1 MIPGSFEY
9 FAPTALDEALS
20 LLQEH
25 GDDAKVLAGGHS
37 LIPTMKLRLAE
48 PAVIIDIGRIGD
60 LRGISVSGGKLVIGA
75 LMTHHELESSEL
87 VQQQVPLLA
96 QTASEIGDVQVRNKG
111 TIGGSLAHADPAADW
126 PASILALDADLQIA
140 GSQWRTDRQS
150 NRFLPRTVRN
160 RPRRRRNPYSD
171 SCIDSRCVDTKG
183 TYLKLHQVASGFAL
197 TGVAVV
203 LTKSGDTCQSV
214 AVGITGVSDAPYRAS
229 GVESALTGAALTADN
244 IAAAAAR
251 AADGITALEDIHASE
266 AYRQN
271 LAQVYTRRAIESGCI
286 VAKYKDSASNVKCKG
301 LAPCVLRLMSLLQNQ
316 ATL

>member
-1 MIPGSFEY
+1 MIPGNFEY
-9 FAPTALDEALS
+9 FTPTALNEALS

-48 PAVIIDIGRIGD
+48 PAVIIDIGRIGG
-60 LRGISVSGGKLVIGA
+60 LKGISESDGKLVIGA
-75 LMTHHELESSEL
+75 LTTHHELESSDL
-87 VQQQVPLLA
+87 VQQRVPLLA

-126 PASILALDADLQIA
+126 PATILALDADLQIA
-140 GSQWRTDRQS
+140 GP
-150 NRFLPRTVRN
+150 NGERTVKATDFFQGLYETDLGDDEILTAIHVSIPDAN
-160 RPRRRRNPYSD
+160 
-171 SCIDSRCVDTKG
+171 TKG

-203 LTKSGDTCQSV
+203 LTKSGETCQSV
-214 AVGITGVSDAPYRAS
+214 SVGITGVSDTPYRAS
-229 GVESALTGAALTADN
+229 GVESALTGSALTADN

-271 LAQVYTRRAIESGCI
+271 LAQVYTRRAIE
-286 VAKYKDSASNVKCKG
+286 AAAS
-301 LAPCVLRLMSLLQNQ
+301 
-316 ATL
+316 

>member
-48 PAVIIDIGRIGD
+48 PAVIINIGGIGS
-60 LRGISVSGGKLVIGA
+60 LKGISESDGKLVIGA
-75 LMTHHELESSEL
+75 LTTHHELESSDL
-87 VQQQVPLLA
+87 VQQRVPVLA
-96 QTASEIGDVQVRNKG
+96 QTAAEIGDVQVRNKG

-126 PASILALDADLQIA
+126 PATILALDADLQIA
-140 GSQWRTDRQS
+140 GP
-150 NRFLPRTVRN
+150 NGERTVKATDFFQGLYETDLGDDEILTAIHVSIPDAN
-160 RPRRRRNPYSD
+160 
-171 SCIDSRCVDTKG
+171 TKG

-203 LTKSGDTCQSV
+203 LTRAGDTCQSV

-229 GVESALTGAALTADN
+229 GVESGLTGSALTAEN
-244 IAAAAAR
+244 IAAAAER
-251 AADGITALEDIHASE
+251 AVDGIDALEDIHASQ

-271 LAQVYTRRAIESGCI
+271 LAKVYTRRAIE
-286 VAKYKDSASNVKCKG
+286 ATAS
-301 LAPCVLRLMSLLQNQ
+301 
-316 ATL
+316 

>member
-48 PAVIIDIGRIGD
+48 PAVIIDIGGIGS

-126 PASILALDADLQIA
+126 PATILALDADLQIA
-140 GSQWRTDRQS
+140 GP
-150 NRFLPRTVRN
+150 NGERTVKATDFFQGLYETDLGDDEILTGIHVSIPDDN
-160 RPRRRRNPYSD
+160 
-171 SCIDSRCVDTKG
+171 TKG

-214 AVGITGVSDAPYRAS
+214 SVGITGVSDAPYRAS
-229 GVESALTGAALTADN
+229 GVESALTGATLTADN

-251 AADGITALEDIHASE
+251 AADRITALEDIHASE
-266 AYRQN
+266 AYREN
-271 LAQVYTRRAIESGCI
+271 LAKVYTRRAIE
-286 VAKYKDSASNVKCKG
+286 AAAS
-301 LAPCVLRLMSLLQNQ
+301 
-316 ATL
+316 

>member
-48 PAVIIDIGRIGD
+48 PAVIIDIGGIGG
-60 LRGISVSGGKLVIGA
+60 LKGISESGGRLVIGA
-75 LMTHHELESSEL
+75 LTTHHELESSDV
-87 VQQQVPLLA
+87 VQQRVPLLA
-96 QTASEIGDVQVRNKG
+96 QTAGEIGDVQVRNKG

-126 PASILALDADLQIA
+126 PAAILALDADLQIA
-140 GSQWRTDRQS
+140 GP
-150 NRFLPRTVRN
+150 NGERTVKATDFFQGLYETDLGDDEILTAIHVSIPDAN
-160 RPRRRRNPYSD
+160 
-171 SCIDSRCVDTKG
+171 TKG

-214 AVGITGVSDAPYRAS
+214 AVGITGVSDVPYRAS
-229 GVESALTGAALTADN
+229 GVESALTGTTLTGGN

-271 LAQVYTRRAIESGCI
+271 LAQVYTRRAIE
-286 VAKYKDSASNVKCKG
+286 AAAS
-301 LAPCVLRLMSLLQNQ
+301 
-316 ATL
+316 

>member
-48 PAVIIDIGRIGD
+48 PAVIIDIGGIGS
-60 LRGISVSGGKLVIGA
+60 LKGISESDGNLVIGA
-75 LMTHHELESSEL
+75 LTTHHELESSDL
-87 VQQQVPLLA
+87 VQQKVPLLA
-96 QTASEIGDVQVRNKG
+96 ETAAEIGDVQVRNKG

-126 PASILALDADLQIA
+126 PATILALDADLQIT
-140 GSQWRTDRQS
+140 GP
-150 NRFLPRTVRN
+150 NGERTVKATDFFQGLYETDLGDDEILTAIHVSIPDAN
-160 RPRRRRNPYSD
+160 
-171 SCIDSRCVDTKG
+171 TKG

-229 GVESALTGAALTADN
+229 GVESALTGLALTGGN

-251 AADGITALEDIHASE
+251 AVDGITALEDLHASE

-271 LAQVYTRRAIESGCI
+271 LAKVYTRRAIE
-286 VAKYKDSASNVKCKG
+286 AAAS
-301 LAPCVLRLMSLLQNQ
+301 
-316 ATL
+316 

>member
-48 PAVIIDIGRIGD
+48 PAVIIDIGQIGS
-60 LRGISVSGGKLVIGA
+60 LRGISESDDKLVIGA
-75 LMTHHELESSEL
+75 LTTHHELESADL
-87 VQQQVPLLA
+87 VQQRVPLLA

-111 TIGGSLAHADPAADW
+111 TLGGSLAHADPAADW
-126 PASILALDADLQIA
+126 PAAILALDADLQIA
-140 GSQWRTDRQS
+140 GPDGQ
-150 NRFLPRTVRN
+150 RTVKATN
-160 RPRRRRNPYSD
+160 FFQGLYETDLGEDEILTAIHVSIPD
-171 SCIDSRCVDTKG
+171 ADTKG
-183 TYLKLHQVASGFAL
+183 TYLKMHQVASGFAL

-203 LTKSGDTCQSV
+203 LTKAGDTCQSV

-229 GVESALTGAALTADN
+229 GVESELTGAALTAGN
-244 IAAAAAR
+244 IAAAAEKAV
-251 AADGITALEDIHASE
+251 DGITALEDIHASQ

-271 LAQVYTRRAIESGCI
+271 LAKVYTRRAIE
-286 VAKYKDSASNVKCKG
+286 AAAS
-301 LAPCVLRLMSLLQNQ
+301 
-316 ATL
+316 

>member
-9 FAPTALDEALS
+9 FAPTTLAEALS

-48 PAVIIDIGRIGD
+48 PAVIIDIGRIGS
-60 LRGISVSGGKLVIGA
+60 LKGISESGGNLVIGA
-75 LMTHHELESSEL
+75 LTTHHDLESSDL
-87 VQQQVPLLA
+87 VQQKVPLLA
-96 QTASEIGDVQVRNKG
+96 QTAAEIGDVQVRNKG

-126 PASILALDADLQIA
+126 PATILALDSDLQIT
-140 GSQWRTDRQS
+140 GP
-150 NRFLPRTVRN
+150 NGERTVKSTDFFQGLYETDLGDDEILTAIHVSIPDAN
-160 RPRRRRNPYSD
+160 
-171 SCIDSRCVDTKG
+171 TKG

-197 TGVAVV
+197 TGVAAVV
-203 LTKSGDTCQSV
+203 TKSGDTCQSV

-251 AADGITALEDIHASE
+251 AADGISALEDIHASQ

-271 LAQVYTRRAIESGCI
+271 LAQVYTRRAIE
-286 VAKYKDSASNVKCKG
+286 AAAS
-301 LAPCVLRLMSLLQNQ
+301 
-316 ATL
+316 

>member
-1 MIPGSFEY
+1 MISGSFEY

-48 PAVIIDIGRIGD
+48 PAVIIDIGRIGG
-60 LRGISVSGGKLVIGA
+60 LKGISESGGKLVIGA
-75 LMTHHELESSEL
+75 LTTHHELESSDL
-87 VQQQVPLLA
+87 VQQKVPLLA
-96 QTASEIGDVQVRNKG
+96 QTAAEIGDVQVRNKG

-126 PASILALDADLQIA
+126 PAAILALDADIQIA
-140 GSQWRTDRQS
+140 GP
-150 NRFLPRTVRN
+150 NGERTVKATDFFQGLYETDLGDDEILTAIHVSIPDAN
-160 RPRRRRNPYSD
+160 
-171 SCIDSRCVDTKG
+171 TKG

-197 TGVAVV
+197 AGVAVV

-229 GVESALTGAALTADN
+229 GVESDLTGAALTAEN
-244 IAAAAAR
+244 IAAAAEKAV
-251 AADGITALEDIHASE
+251 DGIDALEDIHASQ

-271 LAQVYTRRAIESGCI
+271 LAQVYTRRAIEST
-286 VAKYKDSASNVKCKG
+286 AS
-301 LAPCVLRLMSLLQNQ
+301 
-316 ATL
+316 

>member
-48 PAVIIDIGRIGD
+48 PAVIIDIARIGS
-60 LRGISVSGGKLVIGA
+60 LKGISESDGKLVIGA
-75 LMTHHELESSEL
+75 LTTHHELESSDL
-87 VQQQVPLLA
+87 VQQKVPLLA
-96 QTASEIGDVQVRNKG
+96 QTAAEIGDVQVRNKG

-126 PASILALDADLQIA
+126 SAAILALDADIQIA
-140 GSQWRTDRQS
+140 GP
-150 NRFLPRTVRN
+150 NGERTVKATDFFQGLFETDLGDDEILTAIHVSIPDAN
-160 RPRRRRNPYSD
+160 
-171 SCIDSRCVDTKG
+171 TKG

-197 TGVAVV
+197 AGVAVV

-229 GVESALTGAALTADN
+229 SVESDLAGAALTAEN
-244 IAAAAAR
+244 IAAAAEKAV
-251 AADGITALEDIHASE
+251 DGISALEDIHASQ

-271 LAQVYTRRAIESGCI
+271 LAKVYTRRAIES
-286 VAKYKDSASNVKCKG
+286 AAS
-301 LAPCVLRLMSLLQNQ
+301 
-316 ATL
+316 

>member
-48 PAVIIDIGRIGD
+48 PAVIIDIGGIGS
-60 LRGISVSGGKLVIGA
+60 LKGISESGGNLVIGA
-75 LMTHHELESSEL
+75 LTTHHELESSDL
-87 VQQQVPLLA
+87 VQQKVPLLA
-96 QTASEIGDVQVRNKG
+96 VTAAEIGDVQVRNKG

-126 PASILALDADLQIA
+126 PATILALDADLQIT
-140 GSQWRTDRQS
+140 GP
-150 NRFLPRTVRN
+150 NGERTVKATDFFQGLYETDLGDDEILTAIHVSIPDTN
-160 RPRRRRNPYSD
+160 
-171 SCIDSRCVDTKG
+171 TKG

-214 AVGITGVSDAPYRAS
+214 AVGITGVSDSPYRAS
-229 GVESALTGAALTADN
+229 GVESGLTGSALSAEN
-244 IAAAAAR
+244 IAAAAER
-251 AADGITALEDIHASE
+251 AVDGITALEDIHASE

-271 LAQVYTRRAIESGCI
+271 LAKVYTRRAIE
-286 VAKYKDSASNVKCKG
+286 AAAS
-301 LAPCVLRLMSLLQNQ
+301 
-316 ATL
+316 

>member
-48 PAVIIDIGRIGD
+48 PAVIIDIGRIGG
-60 LRGISVSGGKLVIGA
+60 LKGISESGGKLVIGA
-75 LMTHHELESSEL
+75 LTTHHELESSDL
-87 VQQQVPLLA
+87 VQQRVPLLA
-96 QTASEIGDVQVRNKG
+96 QTAAEIGDVQVRNKG

-126 PASILALDADLQIA
+126 PATILALDADLQIA
-140 GSQWRTDRQS
+140 GP
-150 NRFLPRTVRN
+150 NGERTVKATDFFQGLYETDLGDDEILTAVHVSIPDAN
-160 RPRRRRNPYSD
+160 
-171 SCIDSRCVDTKG
+171 TKG

-197 TGVAVV
+197 AGVAVV
-203 LTKSGDTCQSV
+203 LTKSGDTCQNVS
-214 AVGITGVSDAPYRAS
+214 VGITGVSDAPYRAS
-229 GVESALTGAALTADN
+229 GVESALTGAALTAEN

-251 AADGITALEDIHASE
+251 AVDGITALEDIHASQ

-271 LAQVYTRRAIESGCI
+271 LAQVYTRRAIEST
-286 VAKYKDSASNVKCKG
+286 AS
-301 LAPCVLRLMSLLQNQ
+301 
-316 ATL
+316 

>member
-48 PAVIIDIGRIGD
+48 PAVIIDIGRIGG
-60 LRGISVSGGKLVIGA
+60 LKGISESDGKLVIGA
-75 LMTHHELESSEL
+75 LTTHHELESSDL
-87 VQQQVPLLA
+87 VQQKVPLLA
-96 QTASEIGDVQVRNKG
+96 QTAAEIGDVQVRNKG

-126 PASILALDADLQIA
+126 PAAILALDADIQIA
-140 GSQWRTDRQS
+140 GP
-150 NRFLPRTVRN
+150 NGERTVKATDFFQGLFETDLGDDEILTAIHVSIPDAN
-160 RPRRRRNPYSD
+160 
-171 SCIDSRCVDTKG
+171 TKG

-197 TGVAVV
+197 AGVAVV

-229 GVESALTGAALTADN
+229 SVESDLTGAALTAEN
-244 IAAAAAR
+244 IAAAAEKAV
-251 AADGITALEDIHASE
+251 DGIDALEDIHASQ

-271 LAQVYTRRAIESGCI
+271 LAKVYTRRAIES
-286 VAKYKDSASNVKCKG
+286 AAS
-301 LAPCVLRLMSLLQNQ
+301 
-316 ATL
+316 

>member
-48 PAVIIDIGRIGD
+48 PAVIIDIARIDG
-60 LRGISVSGGKLVIGA
+60 LKGISESDGKLVIGA
-75 LMTHHELESSEL
+75 LTTHHELESSDL
-87 VQQQVPLLA
+87 VQQKVPLLA
-96 QTASEIGDVQVRNKG
+96 QTAAEIGDVQVRNKG

-126 PASILALDADLQIA
+126 PAAILALDADIQIA
-140 GSQWRTDRQS
+140 GP
-150 NRFLPRTVRN
+150 NGERTVKATDFFQGLFETDLGDDEILTAIHVSIPDAN
-160 RPRRRRNPYSD
+160 
-171 SCIDSRCVDTKG
+171 TKG

-197 TGVAVV
+197 AGVAVV

-229 GVESALTGAALTADN
+229 SVESDLAGAALTAEN
-244 IAAAAAR
+244 IAAAAEKAV
-251 AADGITALEDIHASE
+251 DGISALEDIHASQ

-271 LAQVYTRRAIESGCI
+271 LAKVYTRRAIES
-286 VAKYKDSASNVKCKG
+286 AAS
-301 LAPCVLRLMSLLQNQ
+301 
-316 ATL
+316 

>member
-48 PAVIIDIGRIGD
+48 PAVIIDIG
-60 LRGISVSGGKLVIGA
+60 GISSLKGISESDGNLVIGA
-75 LMTHHELESSEL
+75 LTTHHELESSDL
-87 VQQQVPLLA
+87 VQQKVPLLA
-96 QTASEIGDVQVRNKG
+96 ETAAEIGDVQVRNKG

-126 PASILALDADLQIA
+126 PATILALDADLQIT
-140 GSQWRTDRQS
+140 GP
-150 NRFLPRTVRN
+150 NGERTVKAADFFQGLYETDLGDDEILTAIHVSIPDAN
-160 RPRRRRNPYSD
+160 
-171 SCIDSRCVDTKG
+171 TKG

-229 GVESALTGAALTADN
+229 GVESGLTGSALSAEN
-244 IAAAAAR
+244 IAAAAER
-251 AADGITALEDIHASE
+251 AVDGITALEDIHASE

-271 LAQVYTRRAIESGCI
+271 LAKVYTRRAIE
-286 VAKYKDSASNVKCKG
+286 AAAS
-301 LAPCVLRLMSLLQNQ
+301 
-316 ATL
+316 

>member
-48 PAVIIDIGRIGD
+48 PAVIIDIGRIGG
-60 LRGISVSGGKLVIGA
+60 LKGISESDGKLVIGA
-75 LMTHHELESSEL
+75 LTTHHELESSDL
-87 VQQQVPLLA
+87 VQQKVPLLA
-96 QTASEIGDVQVRNKG
+96 QTAAEIGDVQVRNKG

-126 PASILALDADLQIA
+126 PAAILALDADIQIA
-140 GSQWRTDRQS
+140 GP
-150 NRFLPRTVRN
+150 NGERTVKATDFFQGLYETDLGDDEILTAIHVSIPDAN
-160 RPRRRRNPYSD
+160 
-171 SCIDSRCVDTKG
+171 TKG

-197 TGVAVV
+197 AGVAVV

-229 GVESALTGAALTADN
+229 SVESDLTGAALTAEN
-244 IAAAAAR
+244 IAAAAEKAV
-251 AADGITALEDIHASE
+251 DGIDALEDIHASQ

-271 LAQVYTRRAIESGCI
+271 LAKVYTRRAIES
-286 VAKYKDSASNVKCKG
+286 AAS
-301 LAPCVLRLMSLLQNQ
+301 
-316 ATL
+316 

>member
-9 FAPTALDEALS
+9 FTPTALNEALS

-48 PAVIIDIGRIGD
+48 PAVIIDIGRIGG
-60 LRGISVSGGKLVIGA
+60 LKGISESDGKLVIGA
-75 LMTHHELESSEL
+75 LTTHHELESSDL
-87 VQQQVPLLA
+87 VQQRVPLLA

-126 PASILALDADLQIA
+126 PATILALDADLQIA
-140 GSQWRTDRQS
+140 GP
-150 NRFLPRTVRN
+150 NGERTVKATDFFQGLYETDLGDDEILTAIHVSIPDAN
-160 RPRRRRNPYSD
+160 
-171 SCIDSRCVDTKG
+171 TKG

-214 AVGITGVSDAPYRAS
+214 SVGITGVSDTPYRAS
-229 GVESALTGAALTADN
+229 GVESALTGSTLTADN

-271 LAQVYTRRAIESGCI
+271 LAQVYTRRAIE
-286 VAKYKDSASNVKCKG
+286 AAAS
-301 LAPCVLRLMSLLQNQ
+301 
-316 ATL
+316 

>member
-1 MIPGSFEY
+1 MISGSFEY

-48 PAVIIDIGRIGD
+48 PAVIIDIGRIGG
-60 LRGISVSGGKLVIGA
+60 LKGISESGGKLVIGA
-75 LMTHHELESSEL
+75 LTTHHELESSDL
-87 VQQQVPLLA
+87 VQQKVPLLA
-96 QTASEIGDVQVRNKG
+96 QTAAEIGDVQVRNKG

-126 PASILALDADLQIA
+126 PAAILALDADIQIA
-140 GSQWRTDRQS
+140 GP
-150 NRFLPRTVRN
+150 NGERTVKATDFFQGLYETDLGDDEILTAIHVSIPDAN
-160 RPRRRRNPYSD
+160 
-171 SCIDSRCVDTKG
+171 TKG

-197 TGVAVV
+197 AGVAVV

-229 GVESALTGAALTADN
+229 GVESDLTGAALTADN
-244 IAAAAAR
+244 IAAAAER
-251 AADGITALEDIHASE
+251 AVDGIDALEDIHASQ

-271 LAQVYTRRAIESGCI
+271 LAQVYTRRAIEST
-286 VAKYKDSASNVKCKG
+286 AS
-301 LAPCVLRLMSLLQNQ
+301 
-316 ATL
+316 

>member
-48 PAVIIDIGRIGD
+48 PAVIIDIGCIGS
-60 LRGISVSGGKLVIGA
+60 LKGISESDGNLVIGA
-75 LMTHHELESSEL
+75 LTTHHELESSDL
-87 VQQQVPLLA
+87 VQQKVPLLA
-96 QTASEIGDVQVRNKG
+96 QTAAEIGDVQVRNKG

-126 PASILALDADLQIA
+126 PATILALDAELQIT
-140 GSQWRTDRQS
+140 GP
-150 NRFLPRTVRN
+150 NGERTVKATGFFQGLYETDLGDDEILTAIHVSIPDAN
-160 RPRRRRNPYSD
+160 
-171 SCIDSRCVDTKG
+171 TKG

-229 GVESALTGAALTADN
+229 GVESGLTGSALSAEN
-244 IAAAAAR
+244 IAAAADR
-251 AADGITALEDIHASE
+251 AVDGITALEDIHASE

-271 LAQVYTRRAIESGCI
+271 LAKVYTRRAIE
-286 VAKYKDSASNVKCKG
+286 AAAS
-301 LAPCVLRLMSLLQNQ
+301 
-316 ATL
+316 

>member
-48 PAVIIDIGRIGD
+48 PAVIIDIGRIGG
-60 LRGISVSGGKLVIGA
+60 LKGISESGGKLVIGA
-75 LMTHHELESSEL
+75 LTTHHELESSDL
-87 VQQQVPLLA
+87 VQQRVPLLA
-96 QTASEIGDVQVRNKG
+96 QTAAEIGDVQVRNKG
-111 TIGGSLAHADPAADW
+111 TIGGSIAHADPAADW
-126 PASILALDADLQIA
+126 PATILALDADLQIA
-140 GSQWRTDRQS
+140 GP
-150 NRFLPRTVRN
+150 NGERTVKATDFFQGLYETDLGDDEILTAIHVSIPAAN
-160 RPRRRRNPYSD
+160 
-171 SCIDSRCVDTKG
+171 TKG

-197 TGVAVV
+197 AGVAVV
-203 LTKSGDTCQSV
+203 LTKSGDTCQNVS
-214 AVGITGVSDAPYRAS
+214 VGITGVSDAPYRAS

-251 AADGITALEDIHASE
+251 AVDGITALEDIHASQ

-271 LAQVYTRRAIESGCI
+271 LAQVYTRRAIEST
-286 VAKYKDSASNVKCKG
+286 AS
-301 LAPCVLRLMSLLQNQ
+301 
-316 ATL
+316 

>member
-9 FAPTALDEALS
+9 FAPTTLDEALS

-48 PAVIIDIGRIGD
+48 PAVIIDIGRIGG
-60 LRGISVSGGKLVIGA
+60 LKGISESGGKLAIGA
-75 LMTHHELESSEL
+75 LTTHHELESSDL

-96 QTASEIGDVQVRNKG
+96 QTAAEIGDVQVRNKG

-126 PASILALDADLQIA
+126 PATILALDADLQIA
-140 GSQWRTDRQS
+140 GS
-150 NRFLPRTVRN
+150 NGERTVKATDFFQGLYETDLGDDEILTAIHVSIPDAN
-160 RPRRRRNPYSD
+160 
-171 SCIDSRCVDTKG
+171 TKG
-183 TYLKLHQVASGFAL
+183 AYLKLHQVASGFAL

-214 AVGITGVSDAPYRAS
+214 SVGITGVSDAPYRAS

-271 LAQVYTRRAIESGCI
+271 LAQV
-286 VAKYKDSASNVKCKG
+286 
-301 LAPCVLRLMSLLQNQ
+301 
-316 ATL
+316 

>member
-48 PAVIIDIGRIGD
+48 PAVIIDIGGIGG
-60 LRGISVSGGKLVIGA
+60 LKGISESGGTLVIGA
-75 LMTHHELESSEL
+75 LTTHHELESSDL
-87 VQQQVPLLA
+87 VQQKVPLLA
-96 QTASEIGDVQVRNKG
+96 ETAAEIGDVQVRNKG

-126 PASILALDADLQIA
+126 PAAILALDADLQIA
-140 GSQWRTDRQS
+140 GTSGE
-150 NRFLPRTVRN
+150 RTVKATDFFQGLYETDLGDDEILTAIRVSIPDAN
-160 RPRRRRNPYSD
+160 
-171 SCIDSRCVDTKG
+171 TKG

-214 AVGITGVSDAPYRAS
+214 SVSITGVSDAPYRAS
-229 GVESALTGAALTADN
+229 GVESALTGAALTSDN

-271 LAQVYTRRAIESGCI
+271 LAQVYTRRAIE
-286 VAKYKDSASNVKCKG
+286 AAAS
-301 LAPCVLRLMSLLQNQ
+301 
-316 ATL
+316 